1 MKEITRMH
9 AISWPPRPTGPKWTL
24 LEAVNFLVRGRDL
37 VVRKS
42 STTTRQWRQFE
53 QYERRHSVNFFFQ
66 RAENFIGNEVAGV
79 ELWEKVGAI
88 AMRLAYSSENKVMS
102 LDPTHFIDLVE
113 LAVLQ
118 DGQVVGRHLN
128 WQVGQSLRGD
138 S

>member
-1 MKEITRMH
+1 MH

-53 QYERRHSVNFFFQ
+53 QYEKRHSVNFFIQ
-66 RAENFIGNEVAGV
+66 RAENFIGNEVAGK

-88 AMRLAYSSENKVMS
+88 AMKLAYSSRTKVMS
-102 LDPTHFIDLVE
+102 LDPTHFSDLVD
-113 LAVLQ
+113 LAVL
-118 DGQVVGRHLN
+118 
-128 WQVGQSLRGD
+128 
-138 S
+138 

>member
-1 MKEITRMH
+1 
-9 AISWPPRPTGPKWTL
+9 
-24 LEAVNFLVRGRDL
+24 VRGRDL

-42 STTTRQWRQFE
+42 STTTRQWRLFE
-53 QYERRHSVNFFFQ
+53 QYERRHSVNFFIQ
-66 RAENFIGNEVAGV
+66 RAENFIGNEVAG
-79 ELWEKVGAI
+79 EEMWEKVGTI
-88 AMRLAYSSENKVMS
+88 AMRLAYSSETKVMS

>member
-1 MKEITRMH
+1 MDTARGGELFSERQG
-9 AISWPPRPTGPKWTL
+9 PRGQ
-24 LEAVNFLVRGRDL
+24 
-37 VVRKS
+37 KS

-53 QYERRHSVNFFFQ
+53 QYERRHSVNFFIQ
-66 RAENFIGNEVAGV
+66 RAENFIGNEVAGE

-88 AMRLAYSSENKVMS
+88 AMRPAYSSETKVMS